1 MIVLLLGCSSK
12 SPTTLYK
19 SWENSEQS
27 YEITIE
33 YQGTFRSNG
42 SVQSDVFQRVD
53 VNTQCTGEATD
64 SPKQKL
70 TCNVIVDPVFSGIVE
85 VDVKENK
92 IKNLVLP
99 PDSQNVYDIIAT
111 AVGSILPPAVPVNCE
126 TSQSYKIKK
135 PQEYMRI
142 PFLNGPS
149 SHLHTYEVIQC
160 EPPKLSMTGK
170 FTISAQG
177 TENQSAPRF
186 TFGTTD
192 QVELDTDGYIQNREY
207 KQSLIIST
215 TSLAPNSVYQ
225 NIYVKKRK

>member
-1 MIVLLLGCSSK
+1 MIVLLLGCPSK
-12 SPTTLYK
+12 SPTNLYK
-19 SWENSEQS
+19 SWDTSEQS

-42 SVQSDVFQRVD
+42 SVQPDVFQRID
-53 VNTQCTGEATD
+53 VEANCKGEATD

-70 TCNVIVDPVFSGIVE
+70 SCNVTVDPVFSGIVE
-85 VDVKENK
+85 VNVKENQ
-92 IKNLVLP
+92 IKNLTLP

-111 AVGSILPPAVPVNCE
+111 AIGSILPPAVPTNCE
-126 TSQSYKIKK
+126 TSQSYKVKK

-160 EPPKLSMTGK
+160 DPPKLSMTGK
-170 FTISAQG
+170 FTISAQS

-192 QVELDTDGYIQNREY
+192 QVVLHEDGYIQSREY

-225 NIYVKKRK
+225 NIYVKRRK

>member
-1 MIVLLLGCSSK
+1 MILLLLSCSSK
-12 SPTTLYK
+12 SPTNIYK
-19 SWENSEQS
+19 TWDVSEQS

-42 SVQSDVFQRVD
+42 SVQANMFQRVGVD
-53 VNTQCTGEATD
+53 AQCKGEATD

-70 TCNVIVDPVFSGIVE
+70 TCNITVDPVFSGIVE
-85 VDVKENK
+85 VDIKENQ

-99 PDSQNVYDIIAT
+99 PDSQNLYDVVAT
-111 AVGSILPPAVPVNCE
+111 AIGSILPPAVPANCE
-126 TSQSYKIKK
+126 TSQSYKVKK

-170 FTISAQG
+170 FTISAQS

-192 QVELDTDGYIQNREY
+192 QVEFHTDGYIKKRIY
-207 KQSLIIST
+207 TQSLLIST
-215 TSLAPNSVYQ
+215 TTLAPNSVYQ
-225 NIYVKKRK
+225 NISVIRQD